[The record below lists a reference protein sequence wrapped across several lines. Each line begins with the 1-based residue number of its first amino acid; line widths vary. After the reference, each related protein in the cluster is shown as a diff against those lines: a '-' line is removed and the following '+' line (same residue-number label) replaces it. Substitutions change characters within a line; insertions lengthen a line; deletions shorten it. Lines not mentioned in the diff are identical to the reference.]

1 MDFDKIFIK
10 DCCPTKTGGQAVMEG
25 VMMRG
30 PERTAVA
37 VRLPDNRI
45 FLKTEMNP
53 KRSSLAK
60 LPLVRGVIAF
70 VTSLVLGTKILT
82 YSADVLEYFTELEED
97 KAAEE
102 KAYSKPSDEDESEK
116 AEFVENEEA
125 YRRPTEE
132 DEPAVEK
139 SDEENAEGEAP
150 EEEEFDEEASEEDE
164 SGEEEDNSEEEK
176 SDEEAS
182 EKDESG
188 EEEENSDEKVLGE
201 DESIEEKIS
210 AEAPGEEAPDE
221 EKQDEEKQEEEKPAE
236 VKPTEEKPGWLERT
250 FGKKTAWNILL
261 FLSVAFALIV
271 SVVVFVLLPTVIV
284 NLLSGVISNVIVLNL
299 IEGLFRIAMFLG
311 YIVLISK
318 MKDIQRVFEYHGAEH
333 KTIHCY
339 ENGKEL
345 TPDNAKDF
353 VRLHPRCGTSFLMFV
368 MVISLILFSLLGWP
382 NLAMRIISRIVLI
395 PVVAAISYE
404 ILQWAGR
411 STNRFVE
418 IVSVPGLLLQKLTT
432 REPDASQLEV
442 AIVSMKAVLVPPET
456 PVFEGI
462 SNTDAEFVEPMKI
475 DRDE

>member
-82 YSADVLEYFTELEED
+82 YSADVLEYFTELEEER
-97 KAAEE
+97 AAEE
-102 KAYSKPSDEDESEK
+102 KAYSKPSDEDEAVA
-116 AEFVENEEA
+116 AESVEDEEA
-125 YRRPTEE
+125 YRRPTDE
-132 DEPAVEK
+132 DEPAVED
-139 SDEENAEGEAP
+139 SDEEAP
-150 EEEEFDEEASEEDE
+150 EEDE
-164 SGEEEDNSEEEK
+164 SGEEEENSDEEMPE
-176 SDEEAS
+176 EEAS
-182 EKDESG
+182 EEDESG

-210 AEAPGEEAPDE
+210 VEAPIEEAPDE
-221 EKQDEEKQEEEKPAE
+221 EKQDEDEPDEEKQEEEKPAE
-236 VKPTEEKPGWLERT
+236 AKPTEEKPGWLERT

-261 FLSVAFALIV
+261 FLSVAFALVV

>member
-82 YSADVLEYFTELEED
+82 YSADVLEYFTELEEER
-97 KAAEE
+97 AAEE
-102 KAYSKPSDEDESEK
+102 KAYSKPSGEDESEK

-125 YRRPTEE
+125 YRRPTDE
-132 DEPAVEK
+132 DEPAVED
-139 SDEENAEGEAP
+139 SDEEAP
-150 EEEEFDEEASEEDE
+150 EEDE
-164 SGEEEDNSEEEK
+164 SGEEEENSEEETP
-176 SDEEAS
+176 DEETPEEAS
-182 EKDESG
+182 EDDESG
-188 EEEENSDEKVLGE
+188 EEEENSDEEKQDE
-201 DESIEEKIS
+201 DE
-210 AEAPGEEAPDE
+210 P
-221 EKQDEEKQEEEKPAE
+221 DEEKQEEEKPAE
-236 VKPTEEKPGWLERT
+236 AKPTEEKPGWLERT